1 MKEKRV
7 RTRYAPSPTGSMH
20 IGNLRSALYEYLIA
34 KSQGGDFILRIEDT
48 DQSRLVEGA
57 IEKIYDTLKL
67 AGIQHDEGPDVGGDY
82 GPYVQ
87 SQRKDLYLPYALE
100 LVEKKQAYYCFCDKE
115 RLEELRKS
123 QGHEGVKYDR
133 HCLSLSDEEIKAN
146 LEAKVPFVIRQKMP
160 QEGSVTYED
169 AVFGTITVPCSELE
183 DQILIK
189 SDGFPTYNFANVID
203 DHLMKIT
210 HVVRG
215 SEYVS
220 STPKYI
226 LLYEAFGWDVP
237 VFVHLPLIT
246 KEGGRKM
253 SKREGDASFM
263 DLVEKGYLPEAIVNY
278 VALLGWSPRDNREIF
293 SLQELAEAFDISGI
307 SKSPSVFDMEKL
319 NWMNREYIRKLDMDS
334 FHAKALPWYEKAGLY
349 ETNIDLSKV
358 SKLLIER
365 VEYFEQIPE
374 MVDFLIKMPEDYDLN
389 MFAHKKMKTTVENSV
404 GFLEESLK
412 ALEPIE
418 DWNVQTIEQALM
430 DTVQRLGVKNGQIL
444 WPVRTAISGKQSTPG
459 GAFEI
464 ADLLGKE
471 ETLSRMRISLNRLKN
486 L

>member
-160 QEGSVTYED
+160 QEGSVT
-169 AVFGTITVPCSELE
+169 S
-183 DQILIK
+183 
-189 SDGFPTYNFANVID
+189 
-203 DHLMKIT
+203 
-210 HVVRG
+210 
-215 SEYVS
+215 
-220 STPKYI
+220 
-226 LLYEAFGWDVP
+226 
-237 VFVHLPLIT
+237 
-246 KEGGRKM
+246 
-253 SKREGDASFM
+253 
-263 DLVEKGYLPEAIVNY
+263 
-278 VALLGWSPRDNREIF
+278 
-293 SLQELAEAFDISGI
+293 
-307 SKSPSVFDMEKL
+307 
-319 NWMNREYIRKLDMDS
+319 
-334 FHAKALPWYEKAGLY
+334 
-349 ETNIDLSKV
+349 LSKG
-358 SKLLIER
+358 S
-365 VEYFEQIPE
+365 
-374 MVDFLIKMPEDYDLN
+374 
-389 MFAHKKMKTTVENSV
+389 
-404 GFLEESLK
+404 
-412 ALEPIE
+412 
-418 DWNVQTIEQALM
+418 
-430 DTVQRLGVKNGQIL
+430 
-444 WPVRTAISGKQSTPG
+444 
-459 GAFEI
+459 
-464 ADLLGKE
+464 
-471 ETLSRMRISLNRLKN
+471 
-486 L
+486 